1 MTDQQETSS
10 ESESVHSGSGVQ
22 SEVDDDEPIAVPNT
36 LLAYTRY
43 GMSTATPDNL
53 LASHF
58 TFDEIIKAKNVL
70 WCECTMLKNSEPPK
84 RQKSNQRTVNVAH
97 VTDIVDAMYK
107 ADEPLG
113 IARLPRLNPE
123 KLNVVAVDQRIADL
137 EERNHVLE
145 IQSSVDRTK
154 YLMCIDRLEHEESI
168 LQQHTNT
175 LRIMQGKLVPPNS
188 IDGVQH

>member
-1 MTDQQETSS
+1 
-10 ESESVHSGSGVQ
+10 
-22 SEVDDDEPIAVPNT
+22 
-36 LLAYTRY
+36 
-43 GMSTATPDNL
+43 
-53 LASHF
+53 
-58 TFDEIIKAKNVL
+58 
-70 WCECTMLKNSEPPK
+70 MLKNSEPSK

-107 ADEPLG
+107 ADAAGELPNFVVEPQG

-123 KLNVVAVDQRIADL
+123 KLNVVAIDQRIADL

-145 IQSSVDRTK
+145 RQSSVDRTK